1 MFAPSALRQVLND
14 LREAKYVSV
23 IADSSNHSN
32 LKIVPVLVRYFAPT
46 RGIQV
51 KVIEFQNLTGETSEI
66 LVNHILSVLEKY
78 KITEKVIAFCGDNC
92 NTNFGGL
99 ARKGKNNVFYKL
111 HNSVKMNILGVG
123 CAAHLIHNSLQT
135 SADILPVDVES
146 IVNKIFQHFNIFT
159 VRVEELKMFCNF
171 VEVEYKPVLGSV
183 KTKWLSLLPAL
194 ERMIEMFDGLKSY
207 FLSQEKKPQNLER
220 LF

>member
-1 MFAPSALRQVLND
+1 
-14 LREAKYVSV
+14 
-23 IADSSNHSN
+23 
-32 LKIVPVLVRYFAPT
+32 VRYFAPT

-78 KITEKVIAFCGDNC
+78 KISEKVIAFCGDNC

-111 HNSVKMNILGVG
+111 NNSVKMNILGVG
-123 CAAHLIHNSLQT
+123 CAAHLIHNALQT
-135 SADILPVDVES
+135 SADMLPVDVES
-146 IVNKIFQHFNIFT
+146 IVNKIFQHFHIFA
-159 VRVEELKMFCNF
+159 VRVEELETFCNF

-183 KTKWLSLLPAL
+183 KTRWLSLLPAL
-194 ERMIEMFDGLKSY
+194 ERTIEMFDGLKSY
-207 FLSQEKKPQNLER
+207 FLSQEKSPKILRDFFNDP
-220 LF
+220 